1 MLNKQIIINDIKK
14 LSLSDYKKVI
24 EEFVKKFKHSEITLY
39 IFGNIKHPSIS
50 DLDLIIVYN
59 DYLKDDFVEKI
70 VKKAKNFVSSD
81 DIKKYIFTHDILI
94 YPKSLFKKIKFLH
107 TFQNMRLL
115 SGKEV
120 DISIPSKEQQ
130 DLIDK
135 VHFVNFTY
143 NTLFWIKKIEQQK
156 KVYLRYLLSALCS
169 VKHSF
174 VFLNSI
180 SQNSELIRW
189 IEILEKVRE
198 NFNSIKEISLKEL
211 EMVIFKYLNKF
222 LTKFLNE
229 WIYFPN
235 FSKYINKKVLIL
247 RGKKLFL
254 VPALIL
260 LHGAS
265 YWKCCPEYEKFIYWQ
280 IHRYLY
286 PVNNFVIKNDDYK
299 TVLKYQM
306 DTAIKFENLYKKY
319 HITPMIPLMCNYCAP
334 IMTKKQ
340 RISLLINNFMIKIQL

>member
-14 LSLSDYKKVI
+14 LSLSDYKKTIIEFV
-24 EEFVKKFKHSEITLY
+24 EEFKHPEITLY
-39 IFGNIKHPSIS
+39 MFGNIKHPSIS
-50 DLDLIIVYN
+50 DLDLIIVY
-59 DYLKDDFVEKI
+59 DDHLKDDFIEKI
-70 VKKAKNFVSSD
+70 VKKARNFVNSD

-107 TFQNMRLL
+107 TFQNMKIL
-115 SGKEV
+115 SGKEI
-120 DISIPSKEQQ
+120 DISIPSKKQQ
-130 DLIDK
+130 DLINK
-135 VHFVNFTY
+135 VHFINFTY
-143 NTLFWIKKIEQQK
+143 NTLFWIKNIEQQK
-156 KVYLRYLLSALCS
+156 KVYLRYLLSTLYS

-180 SQNSELIRW
+180 YQNLELIKW

-198 NFNSIKEISLKEL
+198 NFNDIKKISLKEL
-211 EMVIFKYLNKF
+211 GMVIFKYLNKF
-222 LTKFLNE
+222 LTKFLKE

-235 FSKYINKKVLIL
+235 FSEYISKKVLIL
-247 RGKKLFL
+247 HGKKLFL

-319 HITPMIPLMCNYCAP
+319 YIKPMIPLMCNYCVP
-334 IMTKKQ
+334 TITKKQ
-340 RISLLINNFMIKIQL
+340 RVSLLINNFIIKMQL

>member
-1 MLNKQIIINDIKK
+1 MIINDIKK
-14 LSLSDYKKVI
+14 LSLSDYKRVVKEFV
-24 EEFVKKFKHSEITLY
+24 EEFKYPEITLY
-39 IFGNIKHPSIS
+39 MFGNIKHPSIS

-70 VKKAKNFVSSD
+70 VKKAKYFVKSNAV
-81 DIKKYIFTHDILI
+81 KKYIFTHDILI

-120 DISIPSKEQQ
+120 DISIPSRGQQ

-143 NTLFWIKKIEQQK
+143 NALFWIKNIEQQK
-156 KVYLRYLLSALCS
+156 KVYLRYLLSALHS

-180 SQNSELIRW
+180 CQNSELIRW
-189 IEILEKVRE
+189 IEILERVRE
-198 NFNSIKEISLKEL
+198 NFDGIREISLKEL
-211 EMVIFKYLNKF
+211 ETVIFKYLNEF

-229 WIYFPN
+229 WIYSPN
-235 FSKYINKKVLIL
+235 LSECISKKTLIL
-247 RGKKLFL
+247 HGRRLFS

-265 YWKCCPEYEKFIYWQ
+265 YWKCCPEYEKFVYWQ

-319 HITPMIPLMCNYCAP
+319 YITPMIPLMCNYCAP
-334 IMTKKQ
+334 IITKKQ
-340 RISLLINNFMIKIQL
+340 RVSLLINNFMIKMQL